1 MSEKLRGA
9 VVELCGEEEEVVQR
23 FGGQEVGVVGVDEG
37 EEDTEEVDN

>member
-23 FGGQEVGVVGVDEG
+23 CSEIWGARGGCGGSG
-37 EEDTEEVDN
+37 